1 MKKTTYSKTL
11 MLGLV
16 CSIGLINSHAQ
27 TAFTN
32 SNSLIPT
39 ATHSGCAISVSD
51 INNDGLDDIV
61 KMDQS
66 KSLVIDMQNQNGSY
80 THYNLGTI
88 ATGNVWGMAVGDVDQ
103 NGWKD
108 VATGSNGTMY
118 LVKLSWTGTTIAK
131 TTTTLTGSYFVQNIT
146 FGDFNNDGWVDLAV
160 CDDNDYMK
168 IYKNNSGTL
177 ASSTTLINTNI
188 NPGLTYGG
196 GDPYDSGNYGSVWLD
211 IDNDGDLDLYTAHC
225 RQSTSS
231 YTDQRRRDRLF
242 RNNGSG
248 VFTEDAA
255 ALGIEPA
262 GNFKQSWTSS
272 FGDLDNDGDQ
282 DVVMTNHGENSQ
294 IFKNNGSGVFTDVT
308 AGSGFST
315 SFDAIESIVEDFD
328 NDGWLDILISGP
340 GLVMYHNNG
349 NGTYTALSGVFGGAM
364 ASFLSFATGDLNHD
378 GAIDLVASYGNVY
391 NSPTGTADV
400 LWMNNN
406 NSNHFITFNLTG
418 TISNHD
424 AIGAKVIITG
434 AFGTQVREVRSGE
447 TYGTSNSLQLHF
459 GLGANT
465 TITSAVIEWP
475 AGGTTTFGT
484 LAADQFVTAVEGTCT
499 ITGNVIPGPYTYCT
513 GSSVVL
519 TAQPGYSSYLW
530 SNGSTAASVTSTS
543 TSNYNVLVTSAAG
556 CSNLSPTVSTVLN
569 PPEIPLVASSGA
581 NSCAGT
587 LTLTSSAAA
596 AYSWTGPAGFTAT
609 TQSINPTATGT
620 YSLTTTG
627 LCQNWTAAPTVVSV
641 LAAPSPTG
649 TGAAGPG
656 PASFNISA
664 AGAGGTFNWYDAATG
679 GTLLGSG
686 AAFSTPV
693 ISSTTNYYVDETTN
707 YPGSIYNGG
716 RSSGAG
722 SNSSNLNAGL
732 DFDVLAPCTLTS
744 VKVYA
749 TSTGAK
755 TIQLKNSAGTVL
767 NSFTTA
773 VLPVDSSVITLNF
786 PLTPGTGYRLTQSSG
801 TAPALKRNN
810 SGVTY
815 PYTTPGFVS
824 ITNGYTGS
832 TTSSTAYYYYYDWKI
847 TTPTVSCTSPRV
859 PVVAT
864 ILTFTG
870 ISSLSENNGV
880 AIYPNPAS
888 ATVNVEF
895 GYTMNSVTVIEIND
909 VTGRLVKTESFE
921 NPVQGQ
927 IASFNVADLNA
938 GSYMITIKND
948 TQKLVQKLVLTK

>member
-1 MKKTTYSKTL
+1 MKKTTYSKSL
-11 MLGLV
+11 IMGLV
-16 CSIGLINSHAQ
+16 CSIGFINSHAQ

-88 ATGNVWGMAVGDVDQ
+88 ATGNVWGMAVGDVDH

-131 TTTTLTGSYFVQNIT
+131 TTTTLSGSYFVQNIT

-177 ASSTTLINTNI
+177 AASTTLINTNI

-211 IDNDGDLDLYTAHC
+211 IDNDGDLDLYIAHC

-231 YTDQRRRDRLF
+231 FTDQRRRDRLF

-255 ALGIEPA
+255 ALGIEPT
-262 GNFKQSWTSS
+262 GDFKQSWTSS

-391 NSPTGTADV
+391 NSPSGTADV

-484 LAADQFVTAVEGTCT
+484 LVADQFVTAVEGTCT

-609 TQSINPTATGT
+609 TQAINPSVTGT

-627 LCQNWTAAPTVVSV
+627 LCQNWTAAPTAVNV

-664 AGAGGTFNWYDAATG
+664 AGSGGTLNWYDAATG

-749 TSTGAK
+749 TTTGAK

-815 PYTTPGFVS
+815 PYTTSGFVS

-832 TTSSTAYYYYYDWKI
+832 TTSSAAYYYYYDWKI

-927 IASFNVADLNA
+927 IVSLNVSELNA
-938 GSYMITIKND
+938 GSYMITIKNNA
-948 TQKLVQKLVLTK
+948 QKLVQKLVLTK